1 MLYIYEDVGSYS
13 SLARV
18 DTLKNK
24 QTVLYFNC
32 QPNGS
37 PDALVDDNRD
47 VQ

>member
-24 QTVLYFNC
+24 QTVFYFNC